1 MIRKPQFALVAMLFS
16 VAFAATDI
24 AAQVQRAGFA
34 PRHTQQGYASQ
45 RSAQQGYSQ
54 PVRRTVQPANR
65 PITVS
70 RVAEMPPVAG
80 MPTRSRQSAPG
91 GGVYARSQNMEYL
104 GEGEIIQEY
113 YDDGHGHGEILD
125 GGCGDCGQCDV
136 CQIHCP
142 PYQLISFADMEY
154 SIGIQ
159 GFSGVPNQFN
169 LGSFGFSQGINWGFP
184 VPVLPFL
191 NLSGQAGVR
200 FVQSE
205 NFGLLGGAPAISSRN
220 QTFWTAGISRRVD
233 YGLQFGVVVDG
244 LSESWYHNASFTQLR
259 GEIGFVG
266 GFGNQLGFRFTA
278 NMKDDTAAVRAGL
291 ATLGLPLVPGST
303 SFDTNDTYRF
313 FYRHTWDQARGGHA
327 EFFGGF
333 AENSSGV
340 LGADFL
346 IPIAERWALTS
357 SFTYLPPSGGSVVS
371 NTLDET
377 WNVGMGLTWY
387 PKGLTKWSK
396 MYHRPLMN
404 VADNGTFVFKRQ
416 P

>member
-1 MIRKPQFALVAMLFS
+1 MIRKQQFALVAMLFS

-24 AAQVQRAGFA
+24 AAQVRRTGFM
-34 PRHTQQGYASQ
+34 PRHAQQGYA
-45 RSAQQGYSQ
+45 Q

-70 RVAEMPPVAG
+70 RVAEMPSV
-80 MPTRSRQSAPG
+80 TRGVSRPMQSAPS
-91 GGVYARSQNMEYL
+91 GGVYARTQNMEYI
-104 GEGEIIQEY
+104 GEGEVIEEY
-113 YDDGHGHGEILD
+113 YDDGQGYMPGEMVD

-154 SIGIQ
+154 SLGIQ
-159 GFSGVPNQFN
+159 GFSGVPNQANF
-169 LGSFGFSQGINWGFP
+169 GSFGFSQGINWGFP

-191 NLSGQAGVR
+191 NLSGQAGIR
-200 FVQSE
+200 FVQAE
-205 NFGLLGGAPAISSRN
+205 NFGVLGGTPAVSSRN

-233 YGLQFGVVVDG
+233 YGLQFGIVVDG
-244 LSESWYHNASFTQLR
+244 LTESWYYDGNFTQLR
-259 GEIGFVG
+259 GELGFVG
-266 GFGNQLGFRFTA
+266 GYGNQLGFRFTA
-278 NMKDDTAAVRAGL
+278 NMKDDSAAVTAGL
-291 ATLGLPLVPGST
+291 GTLATGPLVAGST

-313 FYRHTWDQARGGHA
+313 YYRHSWDQARGGHA

-333 AENSSGV
+333 AEDSAGV
-340 LGADFL
+340 FGADFL

-357 SFTYLPPSGGSVVS
+357 NFTYLAPTNGTVVS
-371 NTLDET
+371 DALDET
-377 WNVGMGLTWY
+377 WNIGMGLTWY

-396 MYHRPLMN
+396 LYHRPLMN